1 MKRPPRSLMH
11 LLDLGRD
18 RCRHAL
24 GRRETPETSLA
35 LCPKD
40 ISTWPTAPGL
50 LQTRE
55 ECAKECLNDGV
66 ELNRAQSGWCALHV
80 ASRALRTNKSA
91 AVCTGE
97 EEQ

>member
-40 ISTWPTAPGL
+40 MSTSVAHSAWATAD
-50 LQTRE
+50 TRGMRE
-55 ECAKECLNDGV
+55 GV
-66 ELNRAQSGWCALHV
+66 LE
-80 ASRALRTNKSA
+80 
-91 AVCTGE
+91 
-97 EEQ
+97 

>member
-1 MKRPPRSLMH
+1 MIHLARPKVIS
-11 LLDLGRD
+11 
-18 RCRHAL
+18 
-24 GRRETPETSLA
+24 TSLA

-66 ELNRAQSGWCALHV
+66 EVNRAQSGWCALHV
-80 ASRALRTNKSA
+80 AARALRTNKSV